1 MSSQE
6 LNHKI
11 YVYINLKTGK
21 PCYVG
26 QTNTS
31 LERRADAGRGY
42 KGCSIFWRAIQ
53 KNGWTNFKGEIIE
66 DGLSF
71 EEANER
77 EQYWI
82 RELNTIAPNGY
93 NLQPGGGNHK
103 VHELSRQKMSENR
116 KGKNTVKNRSYESKK
131 VIQYTKDME
140 FVAEYPS
147 VKEASR
153 QTGIGAGNIGS
164 CCNGKA
170 YSAGNYIWRYPDN
183 LFDVPIIAQNFA
195 KNHSI
200 VQMTLDGE
208 IIAEYV
214 STAEAARQTGSYAGS
229 IRRCLIGKVK
239 TFKGCIWKYKE
250 AA

>member
-1 MSSQE
+1 MRTYVIYCYT
-6 LNHKI
+6 NKI
-11 YVYINLKTGK
+11 TGK
-21 PCYVG
+21 KYVG
-26 QTNTS
+26 QTCTS
-31 LERRADAGRGY
+31 LDERAGRNGSGY
-42 KGCSIFWRAIQ
+42 QMCTMFWRAIQ
-53 KNGWTNFKGEIIE
+53 KYGWENFSVEVFE
-66 DGLSF
+66 EGLTL

-77 EQYWI
+77 EEYWI
-82 RELNTIAPNGY
+82 EELNTIVPNGY

-103 VHELSRQKMSENR
+103 VHESSRQKMSENR
-116 KGKNTVKNRSYESKK
+116 KGKYTVKNRSYESKR
-131 VIQYTKDME
+131 VFQYTKNME

-183 LFDVPIIAQNFA
+183 LFEVPMIAQEFA
-195 KNHSI
+195 KTHSI

-214 STAEAARQTGSYAGS
+214 STAEAARQIGCYAAC
-229 IRRCLIGKVK
+229 IRRCLIGKAK
-239 TFKGCIWKYKE
+239 TFRNFTWKYKE
-250 AA
+250 VA